1 MDDPRLKKTD
11 FGYLEVVNKPTLKEL
26 NAYYANKYYQQSM
39 GSYEIS
45 YNEYELKYIKSRG
58 PAAHRARIET
68 ELLLTEQKIDDVLSY
83 YRAMAKVGLGR
94 DLTAFLKPISR

>member
-1 MDDPRLKKTD
+1 MLINTTSKAWVRT
-11 FGYLEVVNKPTLKEL
+11 
-26 NAYYANKYYQQSM
+26 KYRIM
-39 GSYEIS
+39 K
-45 YNEYELKYIKSRG
+45 YELKYIKPRG

-83 YRAMAKVGLGR
+83 YRTMVIVGLAR